1 MAGRKRKVRIY
12 TVVDVMAGVAV
23 GVRAFPRRRAADRY
37 AVSIK
42 KSRDLGLDDV
52 QVFEAF
58 VEATGLRSASSAL
71 NRRV

>member
-37 AVSIK
+37 AASIK
-42 KSRDLGLDDV
+42 RSRDLGVDDV
-52 QVFEAF
+52 QVLEAF
-58 VEATGLRSASSAL
+58 VDAARLSSYSSAP
-71 NRRV
+71 NR